1 MPAGDNSTIM
11 KSMFYIKVIAFNWLM
26 FLLPAA
32 IYAQG
37 ILITPG
43 AHMVVNGNV
52 KLVLHNAGITTNGN
66 FTAGHSTVILSGE
79 NSAQSWIGGSTAASF
94 HKVVINRQAD
104 VMLNGNI
111 SINDTIKMIK
121 GNLQLNNYA
130 LDLNGYITGENN
142 LSSVTGT
149 TGGVMRVTTKLRAPH
164 EVNPG
169 NIGIEITSLSNLG
182 MTVIE
187 RRHERQTLLNGGQS
201 IQRYFQIIPA
211 TNSKLN
217 ATMRFFYL
225 DKELAGID
233 EAAISLWKGADLGNY
248 WLYDGGDSVN
258 KKTNYIVKTG
268 IDHFTRY
275 TVGVETKTEKMA
287 RVAGPVLQNGDLSLT
302 TMQVFPNPLQEQFT
316 IAFRSQGEKEY
327 TIGLYDQAGHLL
339 QSKKLLIRKGI
350 NQASW
355 SMSNYAKGI
364 YYLVFKDGGFQNIK
378 LIKK

>member
-1 MPAGDNSTIM
+1 LPPAIC
-11 KSMFYIKVIAFNWLM
+11 
-26 FLLPAA
+26 
-32 IYAQG
+32 AQG

-66 FTAGHSTVILSGE
+66 FTAGHSTLILSGE

-94 HKVVINRQAD
+94 HKIVINRQAD

-111 SINDTIKMIK
+111 SVNDTLKMIK
-121 GNLQLNNYA
+121 GNLQLNNYT

-149 TGGVMRVTTKLRAPH
+149 TGGVMRVSVKLRAPH

-169 NIGIEITSLSNLG
+169 NIGIEITTLSNLG
-182 MTVIE
+182 PTVIE
-187 RRHERQTLLNGGQS
+187 RRHQRQALLNGGQS
-201 IQRYFQIIPA
+201 IQRYFQIKPA
-211 TNSKLN
+211 TNSNLN
-217 ATMRFFYL
+217 ATLRFFYL

-248 WLYDGGDSVN
+248 WLFDGGDSVN

-275 TVGVETKTEKMA
+275 TAGVETKGDKMA
-287 RVAGPVLQNGDLSLT
+287 RVTGPGLQNGHLPFT
-302 TMQVFPNPLQEQFT
+302 TMQVYPNPLQEQFT
-316 IAFRSQGEKEY
+316 IAFRSDSEKEY
-327 TIGLYDQAGHLL
+327 MISLYDQVGHLL
-339 QSKKLLIRKGI
+339 QTKKVLSRKGV
-350 NQASW
+350 NQEVW
-355 SMSNYAKGI
+355 NMSGFAKGV
-364 YYLVFKDGGFQNIK
+364 YYLVCEGRGFQNIK
-378 LIKK
+378 LIKE

>member
-11 KSMFYIKVIAFNWLM
+11 KSTFYIKAVAFNWLM

-66 FTAGHSTVILSGE
+66 FTAGHSTLILSGE

-94 HKVVINRQAD
+94 HQIVVNRMAD
-104 VMLNGNI
+104 VMLKGNI
-111 SINDTIKMIK
+111 SVNDTLKMIK
-121 GNLQLNNYA
+121 GDLQLNRYA

-142 LSSVTGT
+142 LSSVTGIN
-149 TGGVMRVTTKLRAPH
+149 GGVMRVTTKLRAPH

-169 NIGIEITSLSNLG
+169 NIGVEITTLSNPG
-182 MTVIE
+182 TTVIE

-201 IQRYFQIIPA
+201 IQRYFQIRPA
-211 TNSKLN
+211 TNSNLN
-217 ATMRFFYL
+217 ATLRFFYL

-258 KKTNYIVKTG
+258 KKANYIVKTG
-268 IDHFTRY
+268 IGHFTRY
-275 TVGVETKTEKMA
+275 TVGVETKTAKMA
-287 RVAGPVLQNGDLSLT
+287 RVAGAGLQNEMLSST
-302 TMQVFPNPLQEQFT
+302 TMQVYPNPLQQQFT
-316 IAFRSQGEKEY
+316 IAFHSGIGKEY
-327 TIGLYDQAGHLL
+327 TVSLYDQAGHLL
-339 QSKKLLIRKGI
+339 QSKKLSGRKGVTRAVW
-350 NQASW
+350 N
-355 SMSNYAKGI
+355 MSGFSRGI
-364 YYLVFKDGGFQNIK
+364 YYLVCEGRSIK

>member
-1 MPAGDNSTIM
+1 M
-11 KSMFYIKVIAFNWLM
+11 KSKFYIRAIGLQWLI

-32 IYAQG
+32 ICAQG
-37 ILITPG
+37 IQITPG

-52 KLVLHNAGITTNGN
+52 NLVLQNAGITTNGH
-66 FTAGHSTVILSGE
+66 FSAGHSTLILSGE
-79 NSAQSWIGGSTAASF
+79 NPAQSWIGGSTAASF
-94 HKVVINRQAD
+94 HKIVINRKAD
-104 VMLNGNI
+104 VILNGHI
-111 SINDTIKMIK
+111 SVNDTLKMIK
-121 GNLQLNNYA
+121 GNLQLNKYT

-169 NIGIEITSLSNLG
+169 NIGVEITTLSNPG
-182 MTVIE
+182 TTVIE

-201 IQRYFQIIPA
+201 IQRYFQIRPA
-211 TNSKLN
+211 TNSNLN
-217 ATMRFFYL
+217 ATLRFFYL

-248 WLYDGGDSVN
+248 WLFDGGDSVN
-258 KKTNYIVKTG
+258 KKANYIVKTG

-287 RVAGPVLQNGDLSLT
+287 RVAGAGLQSEPLSS
-302 TMQVFPNPLQEQFT
+302 TMQVYPNPLQQQFT
-316 IAFRSQGEKEY
+316 IAFHSGIDKEY
-327 TIGLYDQAGHLL
+327 TISLYDQAGHWL
-339 QSKKLLIRKGI
+339 QSKKLLSRKGAAREI
-350 NQASW
+350 WNMTGYSR
-355 SMSNYAKGI
+355 GI
-364 YYLVFKDGGFQNIK
+364 YYLVCEGRSIK